1 MCGVAGF
8 LYKDP
13 ERTGPIGQT
22 VLRMLDVLGSR
33 GGDGTGVALYGV
45 GVGGSSRE
53 KDTAS
58 LPTPDPPLPTPFVV
72 RVVLG
77 GHGPAHA
84 QAARITDRVER
95 IATVQEAEV
104 QHDYLRLVVGD
115 GDDVSTLADA
125 VEHGDSGVE
134 VFSIGSAMEVVKQVG
149 PARVLRE
156 KYCLSTFQGTPGIG
170 HTRLATESR
179 VDISH
184 CHPFWARP
192 HADVAVVHNGQITNY
207 RKLRRRMEMRGVH
220 FCTDNDSEIIALYIA
235 EQLASGATLEQALER
250 SVDDLDGTFTYL
262 ISTAQGIGM
271 ARDFFA
277 TKPLVVAETDEWVA
291 IASEEVALCEA
302 FGGALRTYQPPERE
316 VRVWLR

>member
-13 ERTGPIGQT
+13 GRTGPIGQT
-22 VLRMLDVLGSR
+22 ILRMLDVLGSR
-33 GGDGTGVALYGV
+33 GVDGTGVALYGAP
-45 GVGGSSRE
+45 RE
-53 KDTAS
+53 DA
-58 LPTPDPPLPTPFVV
+58 LVM
-72 RVVLG
+72 RVMLG
-77 GHGPAHA
+77 GRGPAHA
-84 QAARITDRVER
+84 QVARIKDRLKR
-95 IATVQEAEV
+95 IATVHEAEV
-104 QHDYLRLVVGD
+104 QHDYLRLVVRD
-115 GDDVSTLADA
+115 SDDPSALADA
-125 VEHGDSGVE
+125 VEHDDPGVE
-134 VFSIGSAMEVVKQVG
+134 IFSIGCAMEVVKQVG

-156 KYCLSTFQGTPGIG
+156 TYCLSTFQGTHGIG

-192 HADVAVVHNGQITNY
+192 HADIAVVHNGQITNY
-207 RKLRRRMEMRGVH
+207 RMLRRRMEMRGMH

-235 EQLASGATLEQALER
+235 EQLASGATLQQALER

-291 IASEEVALCEA
+291 VASEEVALCET
-302 FGGALRTYQPPERE
+302 FGGPLRTYEPPARE
-316 VRVWLR
+316 VQVWPR

>member
-8 LYKDP
+8 LYKNP
-13 ERTGPIGQT
+13 GRTGPIGQT
-22 VLRMLDVLGSR
+22 ILHMLDVLGSR
-33 GGDGTGVALYGV
+33 GVDGTGVALYGAPQ
-45 GVGGSSRE
+45 E
-53 KDTAS
+53 DA
-58 LPTPDPPLPTPFVV
+58 LVV

-77 GHGPAHA
+77 GHGPGHA
-84 QAARITDRVER
+84 QAARIKDRVER

-104 QHDYLRLVVGD
+104 QHDYLRLVVRD
-115 GDDVSTLADA
+115 SNDPSVLADA
-125 VEHGDSGVE
+125 VEHDDPGVG
-134 VFSIGSAMEVVKQVG
+134 VFSIGRAMEVVKQVG

-156 KYCLSTFQGTPGIG
+156 TYCLSTFQGTHGIG

-192 HADVAVVHNGQITNY
+192 HADIAVVHNGQITNY
-207 RKLRRRMEMRGVH
+207 RTLRRRMEMRGVH

-235 EQLASGATLEQALER
+235 EQLASGATLKQALER

-271 ARDFFA
+271 AKDFFA
-277 TKPLVVAETDEWVA
+277 TKPLAVAETDEWVA
-291 IASEEVALCEA
+291 VASEEVALCET
-302 FGGALRTYQPPERE
+302 FGGVLRTYQPPARA
-316 VRVWLR
+316 VHVWLR

>member
-8 LYKDP
+8 LYKDAG
-13 ERTGPIGQT
+13 RTGPIGQT
-22 VLRMLDVLGSR
+22 ILRMLDVLGSR
-33 GGDGTGVALYGV
+33 GVDGTGVALYGTP
-45 GVGGSSRE
+45 RE
-53 KDTAS
+53 DA
-58 LPTPDPPLPTPFVV
+58 LVL
-72 RVVLG
+72 RVMLG
-77 GHGPAHA
+77 GHGPAHE
-84 QAARITDRVER
+84 QAARVKDRLER
-95 IATVQEAEV
+95 IATVQEAEL
-104 QHDYLRLVVGD
+104 QHDYLRVMVGD
-115 GDDVSTLADA
+115 NDDVSALARA
-125 VEHGDSGVE
+125 VEHDDPGTL
-134 VFSIGSAMEVVKQVG
+134 VFSIGRAMEVVKQVG

-156 KYCLSTFQGTPGIG
+156 KYCLSTFQGTHGIG

-192 HADVAVVHNGQITNY
+192 HADIAVVHNGQITNY
-207 RKLRRRMEMRGVH
+207 RTLRRRMEMRGVR

-235 EQLASGATLEQALER
+235 EQLASGATLQQALER

-291 IASEEVALCEA
+291 MASEEVALCET
-302 FGGALRTYQPPERE
+302 FGGALRTYQPPARE
-316 VRVWLR
+316 VHVWLR

>member
-13 ERTGPIGQT
+13 GRTGPIGQT

-33 GGDGTGVALYGV
+33 GGDGSGVALYGV
-45 GVGGSSRE
+45 GGGSSSRE

-58 LPTPDPPLPTPFVV
+58 LPTPDSRLPTPFVV
-72 RVVLG
+72 RVALG
-77 GHGPAHA
+77 GHGPAHE
-84 QAARITDRVER
+84 QAARVKERLER

-156 KYCLSTFQGTPGIG
+156 TYCLSTFQGTHGIG

-192 HADVAVVHNGQITNY
+192 HADVAVV
-207 RKLRRRMEMRGVH
+207 
-220 FCTDNDSEIIALYIA
+220 
-235 EQLASGATLEQALER
+235 
-250 SVDDLDGTFTYL
+250 
-262 ISTAQGIGM
+262 
-271 ARDFFA
+271 
-277 TKPLVVAETDEWVA
+277 
-291 IASEEVALCEA
+291 
-302 FGGALRTYQPPERE
+302 
-316 VRVWLR
+316 

>member
-8 LYKDP
+8 LYKNP
-13 ERTGPIGQT
+13 GRTGPIGQT
-22 VLRMLDVLGSR
+22 ILHMLDVLGSR
-33 GGDGTGVALYGV
+33 GIDGTGVALYGEP
-45 GVGGSSRE
+45 RE
-53 KDTAS
+53 DM
-58 LPTPDPPLPTPFVV
+58 LVV

-77 GHGPAHA
+77 GHGSAHA

-104 QHDYLRLVVGD
+104 QHDYLRLVVSD
-115 GDDVSTLADA
+115 SDDPSALADD
-125 VEHGDSGVE
+125 VEHGDPGIE
-134 VFSIGSAMEVVKQVG
+134 VFSIGRAMEVVKQVG
-149 PARVLRE
+149 PAQVLRE
-156 KYCLSTFQGTPGIG
+156 KYCLSTFQGTHGIG

-192 HADVAVVHNGQITNY
+192 HADIAVVHNGQITNY

-235 EQLASGATLEQALER
+235 EQLASGATLQQALER

-271 ARDFFA
+271 AKDFFA
-277 TKPLVVAETDEWVA
+277 TKPLVVAETEEWVA
-291 IASEEVALCEA
+291 IASEEVALRET
-302 FGGALRTYQPPERE
+302 FGGPLGTYEPPARE
-316 VRVWLR
+316 VQVWLR

>member
-13 ERTGPIGQT
+13 GRIGPVGQT
-22 VLRMLDVLGSR
+22 ILRMLDVLGSR
-33 GGDGTGVALYGV
+33 GIDGTGVALYGV
-45 GVGGSSRE
+45 GVGSSSRE
-53 KDTAS
+53 KDSAS
-58 LPTPDPPLPTPFVV
+58 LPTPDSRLPTPFVV

-77 GHGPAHA
+77 GHGPAYA

-115 GDDVSTLADA
+115 NDDPSALAGA
-125 VEHGDSGVE
+125 VEHDDPGVE
-134 VFSIGSAMEVVKQVG
+134 VFSIGRAMEVIKQVG

-156 KYCLSTFQGTPGIG
+156 TYCLSTFQGTHGIG

-192 HADVAVVHNGQITNY
+192 HADIAVVHNGQITNY

-235 EQLASGATLEQALER
+235 EQLASGATLQQALER

-271 ARDFFA
+271 AKDFFA
-277 TKPLVVAETDEWVA
+277 TKPLVMAETDEWVA
-291 IASEEVALCEA
+291 VASEEVALCET
-302 FGGALRTYQPPERE
+302 FGGPLRTYEPPARE
-316 VRVWLR
+316 VQVWLR

>member
-84 QAARITDRVER
+84 QSARITDRVER
-95 IATVQEAEV
+95 IATVQAAEV
-104 QHDYLRLVVGD
+104 QHDYLRLIVSD
-115 GDDVSTLADA
+115 GDDPAATQQKHATDAHQNPYQGRISPRRSLAA
-125 VEHGDSGVE
+125 PAALQRLGWR
-134 VFSIGSAMEVVKQVG
+134 ATQRRG
-149 PARVLRE
+149 PAR
-156 KYCLSTFQGTPGIG
+156 
-170 HTRLATESR
+170 
-179 VDISH
+179 
-184 CHPFWARP
+184 
-192 HADVAVVHNGQITNY
+192 
-207 RKLRRRMEMRGVH
+207 
-220 FCTDNDSEIIALYIA
+220 
-235 EQLASGATLEQALER
+235 
-250 SVDDLDGTFTYL
+250 
-262 ISTAQGIGM
+262 
-271 ARDFFA
+271 
-277 TKPLVVAETDEWVA
+277 
-291 IASEEVALCEA
+291 
-302 FGGALRTYQPPERE
+302 
-316 VRVWLR
+316 

>member
-13 ERTGPIGQT
+13 GRTGPIGQT

-33 GGDGTGVALYGV
+33 GIDGTGVALYGV
-45 GVGGSSRE
+45 PRE
-53 KDTAS
+53 DA
-58 LPTPDPPLPTPFVV
+58 LVV
-72 RVVLG
+72 RVMLG
-77 GHGPAHA
+77 GHGPAHE

-95 IATVQEAEV
+95 IATVQGAEV
-104 QHDYLRLVVGD
+104 QHDYLRLVIND
-115 GDDVSTLADA
+115 GDDPSALADT
-125 VEHGDSGVE
+125 VEHGDPGTL
-134 VFSIGSAMEVVKQVG
+134 VFSIGRAMEVVKQVG
-149 PARVLRE
+149 PARVLR
-156 KYCLSTFQGTPGIG
+156 KTYCLSTFQGTHGIG

-192 HADVAVVHNGQITNY
+192 HADIAVVHNGQITNY
-207 RKLRRRMEMRGVH
+207 RKLRRHMEMRGVH
-220 FCTDNDSEIIALYIA
+220 FCTDNDSEIIAQYIA
-235 EQLASGATLEQALER
+235 EQLASGATLQQALER

-277 TKPLVVAETDEWVA
+277 TKPLVVAETDAWVTM
-291 IASEEVALCEA
+291 ASEEVALCET
-302 FGGALRTYQPPERE
+302 FGGPLRTYEPPARE
-316 VRVWLR
+316 VQVWPR

>member
-13 ERTGPIGQT
+13 GRTGPIGQT

-33 GGDGTGVALYGV
+33 GIDGTGVALYGA
-45 GVGGSSRE
+45 GVGSSGRE
-53 KDTAS
+53 KNSAS
-58 LPTPDPPLPTPFVV
+58 LPTPDSRLPTPFVV

-77 GHGPAHA
+77 GRGPAHE

-104 QHDYLRLVVGD
+104 QHDYLRLVISD
-115 GDDVSTLADA
+115 GDDPSALADA
-125 VEHGDSGVE
+125 VEHGDPGIE
-134 VFSIGSAMEVVKQVG
+134 VFSIGRAMEVVKQVG
-149 PARVLRE
+149 PAQVLRE
-156 KYCLSTFQGTPGIG
+156 KYCLSTFQGTHGIG

-192 HADVAVVHNGQITNY
+192 HADIAVVHNGQITNY
-207 RKLRRRMEMRGVH
+207 HKLRRCMEMRGVH

-235 EQLASGATLEQALER
+235 EQLASGATLQQALER

-291 IASEEVALCEA
+291 IASEEGALCDT
-302 FGGALRTYQPPERE
+302 FGGPLRTYEPPARE
-316 VRVWLR
+316 VQVWLR